1 MDNKINIPS
10 KGTIPSTSNVSQ
22 DSKQELIP
30 PLLLE
35 YETFIGAL
43 QKQID
48 FYKEKDSAVEMWHM
62 ALREV
67 DSLEEQLK
75 THPDNRHADAVAEMK
90 HDFSSAITML
100 ETKLLSTRSSLAK
113 EKAAR
118 EELEKK
124 YEEIL
129 QENQNLT
136 SALQSRQQELEEALQ
151 GQCAT
156 AKKLQEVEEKAK
168 ELEKKLQTSTKA
180 ENELELALTKCH
192 EHIDN
197 LVKKNLE
204 ARDKVSESVE
214 LAECAIAEKDAMLY
228 REAQLREE
236 NAQLQKVMA
245 GIIDEAGSKVKE
257 EVEHMKQQYNKKLKV
272 LLHDMK
278 KLEDENKEKEQILQ
292 KEIFEKR
299 TLEGELQKLQMES
312 PLRERDMGEKM
323 ARMYTE
329 LADVRNHNMHLGLE
343 KEDLRS
349 QMDRLHSSHELEVA
363 KMNMEHQRLA
373 EQILTLEMQLH
384 EENLAKNEAK
394 KHVDNLTGQMYML
407 EQEIEKIRLTTRNE
421 LQDLHQ
427 QNTQQ
432 EHRELMM
439 KVKEIQR
446 QSAATA
452 EELQH
457 HLEKQRLMKTKYQKA
472 VKTITDRFV
481 KRIEELRSQ
490 ANSLKDVNKKLEKE
504 LREMRAKIN
513 HKHSLKENTV
523 TENDCSAP

>member
-48 FYKEKDSAVEMWHM
+48 FYKTEQSSLRSDMVGLVAENRRLSDRLKEILSNKLSKEAVMSPGHKKESDMVTNLQQQLSFITQEKDSAVEMWHM

-349 QMDRLHSSHELEVA
+349 QMDRLHS
-363 KMNMEHQRLA
+363 R
-373 EQILTLEMQLH
+373 
-384 EENLAKNEAK
+384 
-394 KHVDNLTGQMYML
+394 
-407 EQEIEKIRLTTRNE
+407 
-421 LQDLHQ
+421 DLHQ